1 MRQNRTANALHARG
15 DRAILQPLEPR
26 QLLAAFAG
34 IGFDRTATT
43 IDAVV
48 VEGVAT
54 ASGLASGQVFV
65 SGETGRSTGAPLDRE
80 WVEQRDQG
88 GLFLRPT
95 IGTTGDDI
103 EIGAN
108 FWSSRGYPAGWYGG
122 VDQTPGV
129 GTLSYFVEQP
139 TTATTADLAGNW
151 VWTVLQWNATS
162 GIASVLN
169 GTLSVSGNFM
179 LWFATGIGA
188 APIAR
193 TTEIISAG
201 TGGSF
206 ETSRGESIYISA
218 DKSVMLTADM
228 RESDGDAF
236 IGIAIKADTGATL
249 GEVAGGYRFGVAA
262 ASPAA
267 QQLFGTGASGVGA
280 QFLDLRGDG
289 SASVYGLADYD
300 AGDTTAGIPATWTVS
315 GSTVILRLTGSTAEV
330 RFAVSMNGST
340 LAPFAMISQQ
350 GVESRV
356 AGLATRATPIM
367 TLTDS
372 ILGSDAILETGT
384 GRPKAYVFKSDGVWR
399 VIDLMTAA
407 GGTSPQTAP
416 GLEITSWTD
425 PKDNNL
431 YVAVATA
438 DGLYLYQRTSDATW
452 TVRDLTAELSGSQ
465 AIISGLTQFI
475 SRDASGL
482 VTIAGL
488 AADGDLVMYR
498 QTGVVAPGD
507 YTYAFN
513 DVADEFLRPLGKEM
527 PTFVGPL
534 VSYVTP
540 WNGQNIAGL
549 NASGQIEVIWN
560 SAKTGG
566 YWVLSNLSTITG
578 APPFTGGLTVY
589 QTKWSG
595 INIVGVN
602 GTGQVVTTWWIPR
615 FAGFWATSNL
625 TSIVTGPNLAGA
637 SIVAYHTP
645 DGGLNIAGLK
655 DNGEVTLYWW
665 VPNSDNTWK
674 IRELTEGDTELIKRP
689 SATIR
694 AQVLT
699 DGSINLFGRDED
711 NTLVRVYWEPTL
723 MPDDWRIQ
731 NVSSIAI

>member
-1 MRQNRTANALHARG
+1 M
-15 DRAILQPLEPR
+15 
-26 QLLAAFAG
+26 
-34 IGFDRTATT
+34 
-43 IDAVV
+43 DAVI
-48 VEGVAT
+48 VEGSAT
-54 ASGLASGQVFV
+54 ASGLASGQVFTSTSV
-65 SGETGRSTGAPLDRE
+65 GRSTGAPLDRE
-80 WVEQRDQG
+80 WVEQRDGG
-88 GLFLRPT
+88 GLFFRPA
-95 IGTTGDDI
+95 IGSTGDDI
-103 EIGAN
+103 ELGAN

-122 VDQTPGV
+122 VELTPGV
-129 GTLSYFVEQP
+129 GTLSYFVERP
-139 TTATTADLAGNW
+139 TTATAADLAGNW
-151 VWTVLQWNATS
+151 VWTVFQWNAST
-162 GIASVLN
+162 GAASVLN

-193 TTEIISAG
+193 TTEITSVGTAG
-201 TGGSF
+201 AF

-236 IGIAIKADTGATL
+236 IGIAVKADTAATL

-267 QQLFGTGASGVGA
+267 QQLFGTGTDGVGA

-289 SASVYGLADYD
+289 TATVYGLADYD
-300 AGDTTAGIPATWTVS
+300 AGDTSAGLSATWSVS
-315 GSTVILRLTGSTAEV
+315 GSTVVLRLVGSAAEV
-330 RFAVSMNGST
+330 RFTISLNGST
-340 LAPFAMISQQ
+340 LAPFAMISHQ

-356 AGLATRATPIM
+356 AGLATRATP
-367 TLTDS
+367 LAAPADS
-372 ILGSDAILETGT
+372 ILGSDAILESGT
-384 GRPKAYVFKSDGVWR
+384 GRPQAFVFKTDGVWR
-399 VIDLMTAA
+399 AIDLITAA

-416 GLEITSWTD
+416 GLEIVSWTD
-425 PKDNNL
+425 SKDSNL
-431 YVAVATA
+431 YVAVATI
-438 DGLYLYQRTSDATW
+438 DGTYLYQRKSDGSWSVRNLTSEITD
-452 TVRDLTAELSGSQ
+452 SQ
-465 AIISGLTQFI
+465 TIVSGLTQFV
-475 SRDASGL
+475 SRDASTL

-488 AADGDLVMYR
+488 ASDGDLVMYR
-498 QTGVVAPGD
+498 QTGAIVSGH
-507 YTYAFN
+507 YTYTFN

-527 PTFVGPL
+527 PSFVGPL

-566 YWVLSNLSTITG
+566 YWVLSNLSNITG

-602 GTGQVVTTWWIPR
+602 GTGQIVTTWWIPR

-625 TSIVTGPNLAGA
+625 TTIVTGPNLVGD

-645 DGGLNIAGLK
+645 DGGLNIAGLNE
-655 DNGEVTLYWW
+655 DGEVALYWW
-665 VPNSDNTWK
+665 VPNADNTWK
-674 IRELTEGDTELIKRP
+674 IRELTEGDTELVKRP
-689 SATIR
+689 TAAIR
-694 AQVLT
+694 AQVLS

-711 NTLVRVYWEPTL
+711 NKLVRVFWEPTL

-731 NVSSIAI
+731 NVTDIAI